1 MTDFA
6 SKYGFVLADSD
17 SDNDA
22 AETTG
27 IATNV
32 FGAVSSGTVAVDK
45 SLD

>member
-22 AETTG
+22 DTG
-27 IATNV
+27 IASA
-32 FGAVSSGTVAVDK
+32 FAASGRPAMNQIQT
-45 SLD
+45 